1 MASNWWEPHK
11 PFSTSTQKYIIKIT
25 KATVAKKRRCNGY
38 KPQLKF
44 SNKTFSSKNTLLL
57 IFHAEFIDEY
67 WRISHYQY
75 YNQGVITPCHY
86 QVKKQIYTCKRP
98 CVCTSSNSRYLYI
111 VDFSLI
117 GTCGHFFNFCRKTV
131 WMHNMH
137 PSCWLRYPEAWKTP
151 DDLSQTQL
159 RT

>member
-1 MASNWWEPHK
+1 MATNWWEPHK

-44 SNKTFSSKNTLLL
+44 SNKTFSSENTLLL
-57 IFHAEFIDEY
+57 IFQAEFVDEY
-67 WRISHYQY
+67 WCIFHYQY
-75 YNQGVITPCHY
+75 YD
-86 QVKKQIYTCKRP
+86 QVKKMIMIYTCSINQLGSL
-98 CVCTSSNSRYLYI
+98 CSYLLPFK
-111 VDFSLI
+111 VSLHR
-117 GTCGHFFNFCRKTV
+117 GFKFDQHLWAFFNFCRKTV

-137 PSCWLRYPEAWKTP
+137 PSWLRYPEAWKTP
-151 DDLSQTQL
+151 DLSQTQL